1 MYFCIAITEQNVICV
16 FQYNLDFRG
25 LDGSGNARNSGGAFG
40 RDDDGGG
47 GGGGADGGKMG
58 AGGGGD
64 PSI

>member
-1 MYFCIAITEQNVICV
+1 V

-25 LDGSGNARNSGGAFG
+25 LDGSGNARNSGNSFG